1 MGRRPEFNGAVAVF
15 LATNPETLTTQIQE
29 STQNIAAH
37 DPSRRRHTSTHG
49 GSEPCQSVGRRML
62 LRLRLSKGVLA
73 RCSVATP
80 PSHAR
85 MPPSMHTPCALPAVP
100 LRWLCACCTA
110 SPAQPSASSCHDQLH
125 PLQTRAG
132 LTLCAPADGR
142 NSFERALPQNF
153 RALRAPSG

>member
-1 MGRRPEFNGAVAVF
+1 MVRSPYFGPQTVQHSPHKSK
-15 LATNPETLTTQIQE
+15 NPHKTSQ
-29 STQNIAAH
+29 AH

-73 RCSVATP
+73 RCSVAIP

-85 MPPSMHTPCALPAVP
+85 MPQSMHTPCALPAVP
-100 LRWLCACCTA
+100 LHWLCACCTA
-110 SPAQPSASSCHDQLH
+110 SPAQPSASACHGQLH
-125 PLQTRAG
+125 PLQARAG
-132 LTLCAPADGR
+132 LVLCAPANGR
-142 NSFERALPQNF
+142 NSFERALLKKF